1 MTVAVNLADRDLKRN
16 SMYLKKLIND
26 LVLKKIKISPE
37 AHELSFKANDYINS
51 GADNSGVNLVS
62 SETLLVC
69 GLAKVCY
76 LKYNEKN
83 VMT

>member
-37 AHELSFKANDYINS
+37 AHELSFKANDYIYINS

-76 LKYNEKN
+76 
-83 VMT
+83 